1 MQISMQTVKTLFEKI
16 GRNDINENTQ
26 DLIGEDIIDSVDM
39 MKLIIEIEK
48 LFNQPLNAKFII
60 PDNFQDF
67 QSIQKMLEQAMN

>member
-1 MQISMQTVKTLFEKI
+1 MQTVKTLFEKI